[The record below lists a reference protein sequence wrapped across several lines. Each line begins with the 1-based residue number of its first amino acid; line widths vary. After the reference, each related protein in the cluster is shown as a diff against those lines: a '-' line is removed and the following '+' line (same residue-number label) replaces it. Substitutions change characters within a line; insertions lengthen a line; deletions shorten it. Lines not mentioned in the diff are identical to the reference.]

1 MSDFWVR
8 KMKTYFHRHDL
19 DKDGT
24 LSKND
29 FVEFAQSFVR
39 YQKLDEEKGKLL
51 ESQILKVWSTFSGGN
66 VEVILSENGFIE
78 SLKKQIL
85 EPAFN
90 QTITEP
96 LQILFHAVDADN
108 DGSIEKDELAQFF
121 ESLGLDK
128 SAAPV
133 SFEAMDTDKDGI
145 ISLDEFIATGLAFFT
160 SEDESSH
167 SKLFLGPLV

>member
-1 MSDFWVR
+1 M
-8 KMKTYFHRHDL
+8 
-19 DKDGT
+19 
-24 LSKND
+24 
-29 FVEFAQSFVR
+29 
-39 YQKLDEEKGKLL
+39 
-51 ESQILKVWSTFSGGN
+51 
-66 VEVILSENGFIE
+66 ILSEDGFIE

-85 EPAFN
+85 DPAFN
-90 QTITEP
+90 QTIAEP

-108 DGSIEKDELAQFF
+108 DGSIEKEELALFF

-160 SEDESSH
+160 SEDENSH
-167 SKLFLGPLV
+167 SKFFLGPLV